1 MDQCRLL
8 LKKYWGHDQFR
19 PLQAEII
26 AEVRK
31 GNDVLAL
38 LPTGGGKSICFQL
51 PALTMEG
58 ICIVISPLIALMKDQ
73 IEALSKKDIPSL
85 YIHAAMNYAEV
96 NETLQKAV
104 YGNYKFLYLSPER
117 LDTAAF
123 KSYLSAI
130 KPSLIAVDEAH
141 CISQWGYDFRPS
153 YTKISVLR
161 KSFPKVPVIALTAS
175 ATLEVQQDICRQLL
189 FTKNHAVFQQSFSR
203 PNLSYEVV
211 GFVSKMN
218 KLVDW
223 LSKEKG
229 SALVYCKSR
238 KLTQQISDQLRLQ
251 KINADFYH
259 AGLSNAE
266 RHHKQESWIE
276 DKIQV
281 MVCTNAFGMGI
292 DKPNVRLVVH
302 FNCPESLENYYQE
315 AGRAGRDGEPARA
328 VLLYD
333 KNDLDDLNAM
343 ADLKYPEP
351 HQIKKIY
358 QALMNHFQVA
368 AGLGEGQQFDFDAS
382 LFAKHFSFNLLEVTY
397 GIQALSQDGL
407 LFASE
412 SVFKPSS
419 VVFTTD
425 KKSLFDFIHQHPE
438 LETIINALL
447 RTYGGIFDYP
457 STIST
462 FKLSKS
468 TGDSV
473 TDTIHQLQTLHQYRV
488 IAFKEQSDKPSVLL
502 LKNRMYADDFAFNF
516 AALRERKQKY
526 KERLETMLKYLQQTA
541 ICRSVFIGKHFN
553 DKQITPCGICDNCT
567 QEKIKKANTTEF
579 KSISDQI
586 LSLLKSKQQSFLELK
601 NQFADVD
608 DAVLENTLRFL
619 MAEKKIT
626 HDGKGKF
633 ELGK

>member
-1 MDQCRLL
+1 ML

-51 PALTMEG
+51 PALTMDG

-73 IEALSKKDIPSL
+73 IEALAKKDIPAL

-96 NETLQKAV
+96 NETLKKAA

-123 KSYLSAI
+123 KSYLSTI
-130 KPSLIAVDEAH
+130 NPCLIAVDEAH

-153 YTKISVLR
+153 YTKISALR

-189 FTKNHAVFQQSFSR
+189 FAKNHAVFQQSFSR

-211 GFVSKMN
+211 GFASKMN
-218 KLVDW
+218 KLIDW

-251 KINADFYH
+251 KINTDFYH
-259 AGLSNAE
+259 AGLSNTE
-266 RHHKQESWIE
+266 RQHKQESWIE

-302 FNCPESLENYYQE
+302 FNCPESVENYYQE
-315 AGRAGRDGEPARA
+315 AGRAGRDGKPARA

-333 KNDLDDLNAM
+333 KNDLEDLTTI
-343 ADLKYPEP
+343 ADLKYPAP
-351 HQIKKIY
+351 DQIKKIY
-358 QALMNHFQVA
+358 QALMNHFQVP
-368 AGLGEGQQFDFDAS
+368 AGLGEGQQFDFDAF
-382 LFAKHFSFNLLEVTY
+382 LFAKHFSFTPLEVNY

-412 SVFKPSS
+412 AIFKPSTA
-419 VVFTTD
+419 VFTTD
-425 KKSLFDFIHQHPE
+425 KRSLFDFIHQHPE
-438 LETIINALL
+438 LEDIINALL

-457 STIST
+457 CTIST
-462 FKLSKS
+462 YKLSTS
-468 TGDSV
+468 TGHSV
-473 TDTIHQLQTLHQYRV
+473 TDTLHQLQILHQYRV
-488 IAFKEQSDKPSVLL
+488 IAFKEQSDKPSILL

-526 KERLETMLKYLQQTA
+526 KNRLETMLQYLQQTTV
-541 ICRSVFIGKHFN
+541 CRSVFIGNYFN
-553 DKQITPCGICDNCT
+553 DKAITACGICDNCIQQKT
-567 QEKIKKANTTEF
+567 KTPSSKGF
-579 KSISDQI
+579 KNNSDQV
-586 LSLLKSKQQSFLELK
+586 LSLLRSEKQNLLALK
-601 NQFADVD
+601 KQLPEVD
-608 DAVLENTLRFL
+608 DAELESTLRFL
-619 MAEKKIT
+619 LAEKKIVY
-626 HDGKGKF
+626 DGKGNF
-633 ELGK
+633 ELRK